1 MAVPERPG
9 GWPTAVLL
17 ACGAALALAAAAT
30 RPFTGPADLLT
41 GLPIALLAVLVVAR
55 WPLRPRP
62 RPVAS
67 GLGGRRPYRAWVV
80 LLGAAVAWELAEY
93 LARGSRGQHPT
104 LSSMADAL
112 DRYYVVKALVFF
124 GWLCLG
130 LCIVRRGSR
139 GRGRVPSTE
148 PADPA

>member
-1 MAVPERPG
+1 
-9 GWPTAVLL
+9 
-17 ACGAALALAAAAT
+17 
-30 RPFTGPADLLT
+30 
-41 GLPIALLAVLVVAR
+41 
-55 WPLRPRP
+55 
-62 RPVAS
+62 
-67 GLGGRRPYRAWVV
+67 
-80 LLGAAVAWELAEY
+80 VAWELAEY

-112 DRYYVVKALVFF
+112 DRPYLVKALVFF
-124 GWLCLG
+124 GWLWLG